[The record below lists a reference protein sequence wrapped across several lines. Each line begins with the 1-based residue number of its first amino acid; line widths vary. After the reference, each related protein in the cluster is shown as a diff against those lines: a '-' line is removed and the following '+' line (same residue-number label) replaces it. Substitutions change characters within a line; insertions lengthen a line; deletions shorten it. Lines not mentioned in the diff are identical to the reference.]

1 MTEASNDNDVVMI
14 GAIENALKAAT
25 KKTELSS
32 PITMQSKMHS
42 PSEWDSLS
50 FVAIFMAVHEAFDLE
65 PEDDDAI
72 HFVSVEGISGFLK
85 EVL

>member
-1 MTEASNDNDVVMI
+1 MTEVSNDVVLI
-14 GAIENALKAAT
+14 DTIENTLKTAS
-25 KKTELSS
+25 KKSELSS
-32 PITMQSKMHS
+32 PITMQSAMHS

-50 FVAIFMAVHEAFDLE
+50 FVAIFLAVHEAFDLE

-72 HFVSVEGISGFLK
+72 HFMSVEGISTFLK